1 MGELWLPVF
10 PGKPIEDYAE
20 LPEVVELL
28 RVLATQSDSQS
39 ALAAEIGISPQY
51 LNDILKGRREP
62 GETVLRYLGLQK
74 RVIYVPLTGTLA

>member
-1 MGELWLPVF
+1 M
-10 PGKPIEDYAE
+10 
-20 LPEVVELL
+20 PEVVELL

-39 ALAAEIGISPQY
+39 DLAAEIGISPQY
-51 LNDILKGRREP
+51 LNDILRGRRDP